1 MNLRDI
7 NELKR
12 LYTGLAMQ
20 ALIRH
25 DQLLQRDF
33 DEIGKRAVAITK
45 ATIKAMDADEEFS
58 PIQ

>member
-45 ATIKAMDADEEFS
+45 ATIKAMDADEGFS